1 MSKRLADNLC
11 VDIAESGEIKVA
23 EGESAM
29 AQVMLEIRR
38 LIDLGEIE
46 MITPSELEQDS

>member
-1 MSKRLADNLC
+1 
-11 VDIAESGEIKVA
+11 
-23 EGESAM
+23 M

-46 MITPSELEQDS
+46 MITPSELEQNS